1 MISFIEKANAQYE
14 KIFFDLNIN
23 DINGKNIDFNKMDLN
38 KVKKDIEEVETNLKE
53 KYKDVLK
60 EDEDDL
66 DSEE

>member
-1 MISFIEKANAQYE
+1 MKKSDIDPQDLLK
-14 KIFFDLNIN
+14 DLNNAIN
-23 DINGKNIDFNKMDLN
+23 LIQIAENIDFNKMDLN